1 MTQEEPDPI
10 PDAMRCSI
18 RRCIIASVSIGF
30 LWLFTILEVPR
41 EIEDDRNAMAIKGQV
56 NTMRPNPWVLL
67 ELSDVGSL
75 GRLPHSRDLPAL
87 AHFLIFPKEKPLD
100 RLTPCFRVLL
110 AQRNPGLCS
119 PFFFYRRLS

>member
-1 MTQEEPDPI
+1 M
-10 PDAMRCSI
+10 
-18 RRCIIASVSIGF
+18 
-30 LWLFTILEVPR
+30 LW
-41 EIEDDRNAMAIKGQV
+41 QV